1 MSELKIDPE
10 IPNLKEEVKRVLA
23 EKVEMDNFDLC
34 IRLEHQRFF
43 SNQLCSQIEEILH
56 ELESSSEPDD
66 DSDEE
71 GSRRRRRSMSKQ
83 QCERCELPE
92 SSTHPP
98 QSESKNLTHLLCA
111 VSSSIPHT
119 SNNVRASGRSH

>member
-23 EKVEMDNFDLC
+23 EKVEVENFDLY
-34 IRLEHQRFF
+34 ISIGFKHQQFF

-71 GSRRRRRSMSKQ
+71 GSRRRRRRIS
-83 QCERCELPE
+83 L
-92 SSTHPP
+92 
-98 QSESKNLTHLLCA
+98 
-111 VSSSIPHT
+111 SSSVSDSRNLPLIRLKVSRKT
-119 SNNVRASGRSH
+119 